1 MTAGRAPTRPFLHF
15 KVNRKLG
22 RREPTLDLWSDIV
35 ASLEAAGQI
44 SPENSAV
51 YFQATSQVRYEHG
64 SRRLVVRVPN
74 NRFSRWIS
82 HQYGDLLKAK
92 MEELGFPNGE
102 IVFQADLDEPQ
113 SNLISSP
120 RLSGSYVGA
129 GDCDLN
135 QRYTFANFVVG
146 SSNQFAHAAAL
157 AVAERPSR
165 SYNPLFLY
173 GGVGLGKTHLMHAI
187 GHAVKIEHP
196 DINLAY
202 VPSERFTNDLVSSIR
217 NDRTASFRQKYRNID
232 VLLLDDAQFLAGKEK
247 TQEEFFHT
255 FNSLYDAQK
264 QIVISSDSPPHEI
277 PTLEERLHSRFQ
289 WGLIADIQA
298 PDLETKVAILR
309 KKAALQQV
317 ALPDEVAFFISSN
330 TKSNIRQLE
339 GSLIRLIAYSSL
351 IGEEITLELAQ
362 STLRDLTESSQ
373 RVITISEIQ
382 RVVARHY
389 SLTVSQLVSRSNSPR
404 IVVPRQV
411 AMYLCKKL
419 TQASLPQTGR
429 AFGNRHHTTVLHAV
443 RKISRLTENDA
454 LLNSTINK
462 LTDEVS

>member
-1 MTAGRAPTRPFLHF
+1 M
-15 KVNRKLG
+15 
-22 RREPTLDLWSDIV
+22 DLWRDIV
-35 ASLEAAGQI
+35 ASLETAGQI
-44 SPENSAV
+44 SSENLEV
-51 YFQATSQVRYEHG
+51 YFQATSQVRYDHD

-74 NRFSRWIS
+74 SRFSRWIS

-92 MEELGFPNGE
+92 MGEMGFPNAE

-113 SNLISSP
+113 SGLISSP
-120 RLSGSYVGA
+120 HLLGSYIGSA
-129 GDCDLN
+129 ECDLN

-187 GHAVKIEHP
+187 GHSIKIEFP
-196 DINLAY
+196 SVNLAY
-202 VPSERFTNDLVSSIR
+202 VPSERFTNDLVNSIR
-217 NDRTASFRQKYRNID
+217 YDRTSSFRQKYRNID
-232 VLLLDDAQFLAGKEK
+232 VLLMDDVQFLAGKEK
-247 TQEEFFHT
+247 TQDEFFHT

-264 QIVISSDSPPHEI
+264 QIVISGDSTPQEI

-317 ALPDEVAFFISSN
+317 ELPDDVAFFISSN

-351 IGEEITLELAQ
+351 IGEEITLDLAQ
-362 STLRDLTESSQ
+362 STLKDLAASAQ
-373 RVITISEIQ
+373 RVITIGEIQ
-382 RVVARHY
+382 RVVSRHY
-389 SLTVSQLVSRSNSPR
+389 SLTASQLVSRSNSPR
-404 IVVPRQV
+404 FVVPRQI
-411 AMYLCKKL
+411 AMYLCKEL
-419 TQASLPQTGR
+419 TRASLPQTGR
-429 AFGNRHHTTVLHAV
+429 AFGDRHHTTVLHAV
-443 RKISRLTENDA
+443 RKISRLIKKDP
-454 LLNSTINK
+454 LLHSTVNK
-462 LTDEVS
+462 LIDQVS

>member
-1 MTAGRAPTRPFLHF
+1 MTTGCAPAGPFLHY
-15 KVNRKLG
+15 KVNRGLG
-22 RREPTLDLWSDIV
+22 RRGPTLDLWSDIV
-35 ASLEAAGQI
+35 ASLKAAGRI
-44 SPENSAV
+44 SPENMAV
-51 YFQATSQVRYEHG
+51 YFQATSQVRYEQV

-82 HQYGDLLKAK
+82 HRYGELLKAK
-92 MEELGFPNGE
+92 MGELGFPNAD
-102 IVFQADLDEPQ
+102 IVFQADLDEPR

-129 GDCDLN
+129 AECDLN

-187 GHAVKIEHP
+187 GHSIKIEHP
-196 DINLAY
+196 DVDLAY
-202 VPSERFTNDLVSSIR
+202 VPSERFTNDLVTSIR
-217 NDRTASFRQKYRNID
+217 YGRTAGFREKYRNID
-232 VLLLDDAQFLAGKEK
+232 VLLLDDVQFLAGKEK

-264 QIVISSDSPPHEI
+264 QIVISSDSPPREI

-317 ALPDEVAFFISSN
+317 ELPDDVAFFISSN

-351 IGEEITLELAQ
+351 IGKEISLDLAQ
-362 STLRDLTESSQ
+362 STLKDLTESAQ
-373 RVITISEIQ
+373 RVITIGEIQ
-382 RVVARHY
+382 RAVAQHY
-389 SLTVSQLVSRSNSPR
+389 SLTVSQLISRSNSPR

-411 AMYLCKKL
+411 AMYLCKEL

-443 RKISRLTENDA
+443 RKISRLIENDP
-454 LLNSTINK
+454 LLHSTVNK
-462 LTDEVS
+462 LTGEVS

>member
-1 MTAGRAPTRPFLHF
+1 M
-15 KVNRKLG
+15 
-22 RREPTLDLWSDIV
+22 DLWRDIV
-35 ASLEAAGQI
+35 ASLETAGQI
-44 SPENSAV
+44 SSENLEV
-51 YFQATSQVRYEHG
+51 YFQATSQVRYDHD

-74 NRFSRWIS
+74 SRFSRWIS

-92 MEELGFPNGE
+92 MGEMGFPNAE

-113 SNLISSP
+113 SGLISSP
-120 RLSGSYVGA
+120 HLLGSYIGA
-129 GDCDLN
+129 AECDLN

-187 GHAVKIEHP
+187 GHSIKIEFP
-196 DINLAY
+196 SVNLAY
-202 VPSERFTNDLVSSIR
+202 VPSERFTNDLVNSIR
-217 NDRTASFRQKYRNID
+217 YDRTSSFRQKYRNID
-232 VLLLDDAQFLAGKEK
+232 VLLMDDVQFLAGKEK
-247 TQEEFFHT
+247 TQDEFFHT

-264 QIVISSDSPPHEI
+264 QIVISGDSTPQEI

-317 ALPDEVAFFISSN
+317 ELPDDVAFFISSN

-351 IGEEITLELAQ
+351 IGEEITLDLAQ
-362 STLRDLTESSQ
+362 STLKDLAASAQ
-373 RVITISEIQ
+373 RVITIGEIQ
-382 RVVARHY
+382 RVVSRHY
-389 SLTVSQLVSRSNSPR
+389 SLTASQLVSRSNSPR
-404 IVVPRQV
+404 FVVPRQI
-411 AMYLCKKL
+411 AMYLCKEL
-419 TQASLPQTGR
+419 TRASLPQTGR
-429 AFGNRHHTTVLHAV
+429 AFGDRHHTTVLHAV
-443 RKISRLTENDA
+443 RKISRLIKKDP
-454 LLNSTINK
+454 LLHSTVNK
-462 LTDEVS
+462 LIDQVS

>member
-1 MTAGRAPTRPFLHF
+1 MTMGGTPSPISSLQSQQSFQGRLPA
-15 KVNRKLG
+15 
-22 RREPTLDLWSDIV
+22 LDLWRDIV

-44 SPENSAV
+44 SPENLAV
-51 YFQATSQVRYEHG
+51 YFQATSQVRYDRIA
-64 SRRLVVRVPN
+64 RRLVVRVPN
-74 NRFSRWIS
+74 SRFSRWIS
-82 HQYGDLLKAK
+82 HQYGDLLKSK
-92 MEELGFPNGE
+92 MGEMGFPNAE
-102 IVFQADLDEPQ
+102 IVFQPDLDESQ
-113 SNLISSP
+113 SSLISSP
-120 RLSGSYVGA
+120 HLLGSYVGA
-129 GDCDLN
+129 AECNLN

-187 GHAVKIEHP
+187 GHSIKIEFP
-196 DINLAY
+196 SANLAY
-202 VPSERFTNDLVSSIR
+202 VPSERFTNDLVHSIR
-217 NDRTASFRQKYRNID
+217 YLRTASFRQKYRSVD
-232 VLLLDDAQFLAGKEK
+232 VLLMDDVQFLAGKEK

-264 QIVISSDSPPHEI
+264 QIVISSDSPPQEI

-309 KKAALQQV
+309 QKAALQQV
-317 ALPDEVAFFISSN
+317 ELPDDVAFFISSN

-351 IGEEITLELAQ
+351 IGEEITLDLAQ
-362 STLRDLTESSQ
+362 STLKDLAESAQ
-373 RVITISEIQ
+373 RVITIEEIQ
-382 RVVARHY
+382 RVVSRHH
-389 SLTVSQLVSRSNSPR
+389 SLTMSQLMSRSNSPR
-404 IVVPRQV
+404 IVFPRQI
-411 AMYLCKKL
+411 AMYLCKEL

-443 RKISRLTENDA
+443 RKISRLVKHDP
-454 LLNSTINK
+454 LMRSTVNK

>member
-1 MTAGRAPTRPFLHF
+1 M
-15 KVNRKLG
+15 
-22 RREPTLDLWSDIV
+22 DLWSDIV

-44 SPENSAV
+44 SPENLAV
-51 YFQATSQVRYEHG
+51 YFQATSQVRYEPDR
-64 SRRLVVRVPN
+64 RRLVVRVPN

-102 IVFQADLDEPQ
+102 IVFRADLDEPQ

-120 RLSGSYVGA
+120 HLSGSYVGA
-129 GDCDLN
+129 AECNLN

-165 SYNPLFLY
+165 SYNPLFVY

-187 GHAVKIEHP
+187 GHSVKIKHP
-196 DINLAY
+196 NINLAY
-202 VPSERFTNDLVSSIR
+202 VTSERFTNDLVIAIR
-217 NDRTASFRQKYRNID
+217 YDRTAGFRQKYRNID
-232 VLLLDDAQFLAGKEK
+232 VLLMDDVQFLAGKKK
-247 TQEEFFHT
+247 TKEEFFHT
-255 FNSLYDAQK
+255 FNSLYHAQK
-264 QIVISSDSPPHEI
+264 QIVISGDSPPQEI

-309 KKAALQQV
+309 KKAALQQME
-317 ALPDEVAFFISSN
+317 LPDDVAFFISSN

-339 GSLIRLIAYSSL
+339 GSLNRLIAYSSL
-351 IGEEITLELAQ
+351 LGEEITLDLAQ
-362 STLRDLTESSQ
+362 STLKDLTESSQ
-373 RVITISEIQ
+373 RVISIGEIQ

-389 SLTVSQLVSRSNSPR
+389 SLTVSQLISRSNSPR
-404 IVVPRQV
+404 FVVPRQV

-419 TQASLPQTGR
+419 TQASLPRTGR
-429 AFGNRHHTTVLHAV
+429 AFGNRHHTTVLHAI
-443 RKISRLTENDA
+443 RKISRLIKTDP
-454 LLNSTINK
+454 LLHSTINK

>member
-1 MTAGRAPTRPFLHF
+1 M
-15 KVNRKLG
+15 
-22 RREPTLDLWSDIV
+22 DLWRDIV

-44 SPENSAV
+44 SPENLAV
-51 YFQATSQVRYEHG
+51 YFQATSQVRYDQVA
-64 SRRLVVRVPN
+64 RRLVVRVPN

-82 HQYGDLLKAK
+82 QQYGDLLNAK
-92 MEELGFPNGE
+92 MGEMGFRNAE
-102 IVFQADLDEPQ
+102 IVFQADLDETQ
-113 SNLISSP
+113 SSLISSP
-120 RLSGSYVGA
+120 HLSGSCMGA
-129 GDCDLN
+129 AECDLN

-157 AVAERPSR
+157 AVAGRPSR

-187 GHAVKIEHP
+187 GHSIKIEFP
-196 DINLAY
+196 SVDLAY
-202 VPSERFTNDLVSSIR
+202 VPSERFTNDLVNSIR
-217 NDRTASFRQKYRNID
+217 YDRTSGFRQKYRNID
-232 VLLLDDAQFLAGKEK
+232 VLLMDDVQFLAGKEK

-317 ALPDEVAFFISSN
+317 ELPDDVAFFISSN

-351 IGEEITLELAQ
+351 IGEEITLDLAQ
-362 STLRDLTESSQ
+362 STLKDLAASAQ
-373 RVITISEIQ
+373 RVITIGEIQ
-382 RVVARHY
+382 RVVSRHY
-389 SLTVSQLVSRSNSPR
+389 SLTVSQLISRNNSPR
-404 IVVPRQV
+404 FVVPRQI
-411 AMYLCKKL
+411 AMYLCKEL
-419 TQASLPQTGR
+419 TRASLPQTGR
-429 AFGNRHHTTVLHAV
+429 AFGSRHHTTVLHAV
-443 RKISRLTENDA
+443 KKVSRLIKKDP
-454 LLNSTINK
+454 LLHSTVNK
-462 LTDEVS
+462 LIDQVS

>member
-1 MTAGRAPTRPFLHF
+1 M
-15 KVNRKLG
+15 
-22 RREPTLDLWSDIV
+22 DLWRDIV
-35 ASLEAAGQI
+35 ASLETAGQI
-44 SPENSAV
+44 SPENLAV
-51 YFQATSQVRYEHG
+51 YFQATSQVRYDHRV
-64 SRRLVVRVPN
+64 RRLVVRVPN
-74 NRFSRWIS
+74 SRFSRWIS

-92 MEELGFPNGE
+92 MEEMGFPNAE
-102 IVFQADLDEPQ
+102 IAFQADLDEPQ

-120 RLSGSYVGA
+120 HLLGSYIGA
-129 GDCDLN
+129 AGFDLN
-135 QRYTFANFVVG
+135 QRYTFANFVIG

-187 GHAVKIEHP
+187 GHSIKIEFP
-196 DINLAY
+196 SVNLAY
-202 VPSERFTNDLVSSIR
+202 VPSERFTNDLVTSIR
-217 NDRTASFRQKYRNID
+217 YDRTASFRQKYRNID
-232 VLLLDDAQFLAGKEK
+232 ILLMDDVQFLAGKEK

-317 ALPDEVAFFISSN
+317 ELPDDVAFFISSN

-351 IGEEITLELAQ
+351 IGEEITIDLAQ
-362 STLRDLTESSQ
+362 STLKDLAASAQ
-373 RVITISEIQ
+373 RVITTGEIQ
-382 RVVARHY
+382 RG
-389 SLTVSQLVSRSNSPR
+389 
-404 IVVPRQV
+404 
-411 AMYLCKKL
+411 C
-419 TQASLPQTGR
+419 LP
-429 AFGNRHHTTVLHAV
+429 
-443 RKISRLTENDA
+443 A
-454 LLNSTINK
+454 LLPDRVPARKPEQLPENRCSETDRHVPLQGVDPSLSAPDRPGLRRQAPHDRASRRPEDHAPHPEGPAAAVHRQQTDRPGFMTFARFSTGGRM
-462 LTDEVS
+462 

>member
-1 MTAGRAPTRPFLHF
+1 M
-15 KVNRKLG
+15 
-22 RREPTLDLWSDIV
+22 DLWSDIV
-35 ASLEAAGQI
+35 ASLEATGQI

-51 YFQATSQVRYEHG
+51 YFQATSQVRYEQA
-64 SRRLVVRVPN
+64 SRQLLVRVPN

-82 HQYGDLLKAK
+82 HQYGDLLKTK
-92 MEELGFPNGE
+92 MGEMGFPNAE
-102 IVFQADLDEPQ
+102 IIFQADLDEPQ

-129 GDCDLN
+129 AEGDLN
-135 QRYTFANFVVG
+135 QLYTFANFVVG

-157 AVAERPSR
+157 AVADRPSR

-187 GHAVKIEHP
+187 GHSIRIEHP
-196 DINLAY
+196 NVTLAY
-202 VPSERFTNDLVSSIR
+202 VPSERFTNDLVTSIR
-217 NDRTASFRQKYRNID
+217 YDRTAGFREKYRNID
-232 VLLLDDAQFLAGKEK
+232 VLLMDDVQFLAGKEK

-255 FNSLYDAQK
+255 FNSLYDAQR

-317 ALPDEVAFFISSN
+317 ELPDDVAFFISTN

-351 IGEEITLELAQ
+351 IGEEISLDLAQ
-362 STLRDLTESSQ
+362 STLKDLTESAH
-373 RVITISEIQ
+373 RVITIGEIQ
-382 RVVARHY
+382 RVVAQHY
-389 SLTVSQLVSRSNSPR
+389 SLTVSQLISRSNSPR
-404 IVVPRQV
+404 IVVPRQI
-411 AMYLCKKL
+411 AMYLCKEL

-443 RKISRLTENDA
+443 RKISRLIGNDP
-454 LLNSTINK
+454 LLHSTVNK

>member
-1 MTAGRAPTRPFLHF
+1 M
-15 KVNRKLG
+15 
-22 RREPTLDLWSDIV
+22 DLWSDIV
-35 ASLEAAGQI
+35 ASLKAAGQI
-44 SPENSAV
+44 SPENLAV
-51 YFQATSQVRYEHG
+51 YFQATSQVHYDHI
-64 SRRLVVRVPN
+64 SRQLVVRVPN
-74 NRFSRWIS
+74 RRFSRWIS

-92 MEELGFPNGE
+92 MGEMGFPNAE
-102 IVFQADLDEPQ
+102 IVFQVDLDEPK
-113 SNLISSP
+113 SSLISSP
-120 RLSGSYVGA
+120 HLLGSYIGA
-129 GDCDLN
+129 AECNLN

-187 GHAVKIEHP
+187 GHSIKIELP
-196 DINLAY
+196 TVTLAY
-202 VPSERFTNDLVSSIR
+202 VPSERFTNDLVNSIR
-217 NDRTASFRQKYRNID
+217 YDRTAGFRQKYRNID
-232 VLLLDDAQFLAGKEK
+232 VLLMDDVQFLAGKEK

-309 KKAALQQV
+309 KKAALQRV
-317 ALPDEVAFFISSN
+317 ELPDDVAFFISSN

-351 IGEEITLELAQ
+351 IGEEITLDLAQ
-362 STLRDLTESSQ
+362 STLKDLAESAQ
-373 RVITISEIQ
+373 RVITIGEIQ
-382 RVVARHY
+382 RVVAQHY
-389 SLTVSQLVSRSNSPR
+389 SLTLSQLMSRSNSPR
-404 IVVPRQV
+404 IVVPRQI
-411 AMYLCKKL
+411 AMYLCKEL

-443 RKISRLTENDA
+443 RKISRLIKHDP
-454 LLNSTINK
+454 LMRSTVNK